1 MSEMNSLT
9 LNGKTYDCFVD
20 GVARVSVVVCSASG
34 ESITV
39 SDSSDQPLVGLN
51 IYGKSTQAGTPT
63 PDAPVDIKSIGD
75 DGDVGVNVGND
86 SFVLMLED
94 GLRGVPVTDKSIAT
108 YTDGNGKMWCADE
121 VDFERRVYVQ
131 RIKAIV
137 FDGSADEK
145 WATNSTNTGKY
156 RVCTTKLA
164 GTILSAPN
172 TSYAP
177 MLCDNYAVNTANST
191 YLNAVG
197 ISSNQDGTI
206 YIFDTTYN
214 TSDISLWQ
222 AHLNKNPMLVL
233 VALKTPIETPLT
245 EEQITAYKAL
255 HTNKPNTT
263 ITNGENAYMSMT
275 YIADAKAYIDNKAS
289 GIIQATV
296 E

>member
-20 GVARVSVVVCSASG
+20 GVARASVVVCSASG

-75 DGDVGVNVGND
+75 DGDVGINVGTD
-86 SFVLMLED
+86 RFVLMTGD
-94 GLRGVPVTDKSIAT
+94 GMRGVPVADKSIAT
-108 YTDGNGKMWCADE
+108 YTDGNGQMWYADE
-121 VDFERRVYVQ
+121 IDLERGVYIQRTTVVQ
-131 RIKAIV
+131 
-137 FDGSADEK
+137 
-145 WATNSTNTGKY
+145 
-156 RVCTTKLA
+156 
-164 GTILSAPN
+164 ILSTWDWQKN
-172 TSYAP
+172 SGGTEIYAP
-177 MLCDNYAVNTANST
+177 PKNIANIAIK
-191 YLNAVG
+191 LNSPIICSHLVGGVWGSNKSGRICLGNESAAFVG
-197 ISSNQDGTI
+197 ISTATFSTIEALVSWLDGETDGV
-206 YIFDTTYN
+206 FCVV
-214 TSDISLWQ
+214 
-222 AHLNKNPMLVL
+222 P
-233 VALKTPIETPLT
+233 LKTPIETPLT
-245 EEQITAYKAL
+245 AEQITAYKAL

-289 GIIQATV
+289 GIIPATV